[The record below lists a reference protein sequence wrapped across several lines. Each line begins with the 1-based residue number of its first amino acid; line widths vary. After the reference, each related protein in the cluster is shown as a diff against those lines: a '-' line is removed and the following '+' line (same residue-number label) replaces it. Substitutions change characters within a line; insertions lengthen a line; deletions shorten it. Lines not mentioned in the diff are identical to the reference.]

1 MSEYNKVEG
10 MLYKYIELKAQCKNI
25 DIEIEELK
33 SVGNLQSIDYSKDV
47 LSPTNNISSSVENEL
62 INIEQNIPDKIS
74 KLENKKKSK
83 ERIINRIDNA
93 LNILTEKEKYIIEYR
108 YFKKLEWNKISELID
123 LSDVRCRQI
132 RKEAI
137 NNIIDV
143 IFTIN

>member
-1 MSEYNKVEG
+1 MSEYSKVEG
-10 MLYKYIELKAQCKNI
+10 ILYKYIELKAQCKNI
-25 DIEIEELK
+25 DIEIEEFK

-47 LSPTNNISSSVENEL
+47 LSPTNNISSSIENEL

-74 KLENKKKSK
+74 ELENKKKSK
-83 ERIINRIDNA
+83 ERIINKIDNA
-93 LNILTEKEKYIIEYR
+93 LNILTEKERHIIEYR

-137 NNIIDV
+137 HNIIDV

>member
-1 MSEYNKVEG
+1 MSEYSKVEG